1 MEAFNNAM
9 PSDGI
14 IIMQLGET
22 PQLFAADET
31 RSKFKNRVVTEK
43 LLEEVGFESVHAYEE
58 VRQLIRELVC
68 YECILIV
75 AHKFRRT
82 QSHCGFG
89 GSWEFMV
96 GFKSWSSRK
105 RWYANPAEV
114 ELAMQKRG
122 VRTKSGQSPFHYFN
136 GATMASY
143 QVPSRSV
150 ENVFCRRQPVP
161 PSCTNKTY
169 MYNPER
175 PNVPTSLLEVKA
187 SSLGENAGR
196 GLFTKV
202 DIPKGSYIGGEVA
215 GATIRFFPSTR
226 EVIDGLYTSCNAT
239 ERELEVLEY
248 YMDGYGFTSRK
259 FVS

>member
-1 MEAFNNAM
+1 MMAFYNAM

-14 IIMQLGET
+14 MIMQLGET

-31 RSKFKNRVVTEK
+31 RSKFKNRAATEK

-58 VRQLIRELVC
+58 VRQLDRELVSC
-68 YECILIV
+68 DCFLIV
-75 AHKFRRT
+75 AHKYVRT

-89 GSWEFMV
+89 SSWEFML
-96 GFKSWSSRK
+96 GFKSYSSRK

-114 ELAMQKRG
+114 ELAMQKRC
-122 VRTKSGQSPFHYFN
+122 VRTKSGQSPFHYFS

-143 QVPSRSV
+143 QVPSRQV

-161 PSCTNKTY
+161 SSCANEAY
-169 MYNPER
+169 IYNPER
-175 PNVPTSLLEVKA
+175 PNIPTSLLEVKA
-187 SSLGENAGR
+187 SSLGANAGR

-202 DIPKGSYIGGEVA
+202 DIPNESYIGGEVA